1 MEDTADQPQYTFTI
15 KEMPQQ
21 TLNEQQRLQTYSQM
35 DEFLKPKPDGKPQ
48 YNLVLNQNN
57 QLQQITTTS
66 TASSASPQMKQV
78 LSNNTPYVLT
88 TNAGGMRTVTTQSQ
102 QQQVQVQQQQS
113 QKQTIQ
119 VVQQQQQ
126 QPKQCIIMKDNQQ
139 HVYQLKLEPQMST
152 VDGQTIYQLTQ
163 APGATFQVSVPV
175 AHVDLSRP

>member
-1 MEDTADQPQYTFTI
+1 MEDGTDQPQYTFTI

-21 TLNEQQRLQTYSQM
+21 QQQTLNNEQQRLQTYSQM
-35 DEFLKPKPDGKPQ
+35 DEFLKPKTDGKPQ

-66 TASSASPQMKQV
+66 TASSSPQIKQV
-78 LSNNTPYVLT
+78 LQSNNQPFVLT

-102 QQQVQVQQQQS
+102 QQQQVQVQQQQTQ
-113 QKQTIQ
+113 QKTIQ
-119 VVQQQQQ
+119 MVQT

-152 VDGQTIYQLTQ
+152 ADGQTIYQLTQ
-163 APGATFQVSVPV
+163 APTGPTFQVS
-175 AHVDLSRP
+175 HG